1 MTKKIFLTTK
11 AQRAQRKTAKLCV
24 LCAFVVQL
32 GCGQCCIRKIR
43 RTIFVFVEIILF
55 TFNTTTFCQT
65 GLTNARSFGL
75 GGAYTALA
83 TGVDAGRWNPA
94 NLGLRQSP
102 NFSMHFASF
111 GAGAFNNAFTKS
123 DYDLYNGAY
132 LNAGK
137 KAAILARI
145 PAEGWRFNL
154 TGETD
159 LIGFA
164 YQNYAVTIGL
174 DFAADANLSYD
185 FVDVVLNGNKL
196 NHSYSFDGTTGSGLA
211 FVNVGFS
218 YGKAFTPAFLKPYVK
233 KFALGGTV
241 KYLRGLATTEVLGAR
256 GSMTTKF
263 EGIFGDAQATV
274 RQAGGGNG
282 IAVDLGAAA
291 LMSKKL
297 ILGMTLRNFP
307 GTIKWSRKAK
317 EYEYGVTTD
326 SLTAWEWASS
336 HEDSVIQNDS
346 EKRNL
351 AGFANRLPAVVHIGA
366 AYYQGYLIIT
376 GELVQGLENRL
387 HATTTPELR
396 FGAEGHYFK
405 YVKPRVGIGF
415 GGKRKLNSTLGLGF
429 TTRSFQLDLAAGTW
443 SGFLPAQSKGV
454 GFAFGMRF
462 ER

>member
-1 MTKKIFLTTK
+1 MNWHQKIFGI
-11 AQRAQRKTAKLCV
+11 CS
-24 LCAFVVQL
+24 
-32 GCGQCCIRKIR
+32 
-43 RTIFVFVEIILF
+43 ILLAL
-55 TFNTTTFCQT
+55 NSIAFCQT

-83 TGVDAGRWNPA
+83 TGADAGRWNPA
-94 NLGLRQSP
+94 NLGLRQAP
-102 NFSMHFASF
+102 KFSMHFVSF

-145 PAEGWRFNL
+145 SGAGWRFNL

-159 LIGFA
+159 LLGFSHR
-164 YQNYAVTIGL
+164 NYAVTVGL
-174 DFAADANLSYD
+174 DFAADANLARD
-185 FVDVVLNGNKL
+185 FVDVVLNGNRL
-196 NHSYSFDGTTGSGLA
+196 HQRYNFDGTTGAGLA
-211 FVNVGFS
+211 LVNVGFS
-218 YGKAFTPAFLKPYVK
+218 YGKAFTPSFLKPYMK
-233 KFALGGTV
+233 KFAVGGTV
-241 KYLRGLATTEVLGAR
+241 KYLRGLDTAEVLNAR
-256 GSMTTKF
+256 GGMTTKF

-274 RQAGGGNG
+274 RQASGGNG
-282 IAVDLGAAA
+282 IAVDLGASA
-291 LMSKKL
+291 LMGKKL

-307 GTIKWSRKAK
+307 GIIQWNRNAK
-317 EYEYGVTTD
+317 EHHYGVTTD
-326 SLTAWEWASS
+326 SLTAWEWASN

-346 EKRNL
+346 EKKNIT
-351 AGFANRLPAVVHIGA
+351 GFNNRLPAVVHLGA
-366 AYYQGYLIIT
+366 AYYQGYLIVT

-429 TTRSFQLDLAAGTW
+429 TMGSFQLDLAAGTW

-454 GFAFGMRF
+454 GFAFGMRI